1 MKMYDIT
8 ETKLFDNVIIVSWNL
23 AMKTVLCLC
32 FIIISNT
39 CLKHQSNNDV
49 WNWQAFYFYL
59 EIKCPWIDNLEIIFS
74 IHIYWRLKYVICA
87 KDLHNPWIIR
97 ILKICVSACCI
108 LTGKILL
115 LFIFYLFF
123 SCRFFSS
130 YFLFVVIQWFLWF
143 YALWRI
149 YKLYNDFLYSFPSF
163 FCFPTWNFHFFFQ

>member
-8 ETKLFDNVIIVSWNL
+8 ETKLFDNIIIVSWNL

-115 LFIFYLFF
+115 FFIFYLFF
-123 SCRFFSS
+123 VSFFQ
-130 YFLFVVIQWFLWF
+130 FLFFVCS
-143 YALWRI
+143 
-149 YKLYNDFLYSFPSF
+149 YSMVFMILR
-163 FCFPTWNFHFFFQ
+163 TMTYL